1 MVCATTQLTKHKCN
15 SQALI
20 VKRLLFQKT
29 GFNLVATDQGLF
41 RMVFIELVVAW
52 FMVCEGH
59 YTIILITIS
68 NSCQFQVITGLLV
81 ILYAN
86 ANLKDY

>member
-1 MVCATTQLTKHKCN
+1 
-15 SQALI
+15 
-20 VKRLLFQKT
+20 
-29 GFNLVATDQGLF
+29 
-41 RMVFIELVVAW
+41 MVFIELVVAW

-86 ANLKDY
+86 ANLRDC